1 MKYPKTG
8 SEVYVS
14 LNLSNTMLTGIGKGT
29 ITREEVSASYLKR
42 LFAEHGVIVSAKPE
56 QRRLLEIVN
65 ERYDLELEIPETL
78 KLFQLTEEHRRLVV
92 ISVTGLRRK
101 NGSLLPEYTEEE
113 FDERVDAGKLPA
125 CVRGGYDLVD
135 VRDVAAGCVRAALHG
150 RSGECYILSNRHYEV
165 RELLELARRCG
176 GGRRLPVLP
185 AWMAK
190 AAVPFI
196 RLYARGVHR
205 RPLYTRY
212 SLHTLQSNDRF
223 SHDKAT
229 AELGFFP
236 RDIARTVADT
246 VLWLRRRRARA

>member
-1 MKYPKTG
+1 MSYPKTG
-8 SEVYVS
+8 EEVYVS

-113 FDERVDAGKLPA
+113 F
-125 CVRGGYDLVD
+125 
-135 VRDVAAGCVRAALHG
+135 
-150 RSGECYILSNRHYEV
+150 GEATFNFVKYYV
-165 RELLELARRCG
+165 Q
-176 GGRRLPVLP
+176 
-185 AWMAK
+185 
-190 AAVPFI
+190 
-196 RLYARGVHR
+196 GVH
-205 RPLYTRY
+205 YD
-212 SLHTLQSNDRF
+212 TLVEENKKLKF
-223 SHDKAT
+223 
-229 AELGFFP
+229 ELEQELEWHH
-236 RDIARTVADT
+236 RTDN
-246 VLWLRRRRARA
+246 

>member
-14 LNLSNTMLTGIGKGT
+14 LNLSNTLLTGIGKGT

-113 FDERVDAGKLPA
+113 FSEATFNFVKYY
-125 CVRGGYDLVD
+125 VQ
-135 VRDVAAGCVRAALHG
+135 
-150 RSGECYILSNRHYEV
+150 
-165 RELLELARRCG
+165 
-176 GGRRLPVLP
+176 
-185 AWMAK
+185 
-190 AAVPFI
+190 
-196 RLYARGVHR
+196 GVHYDA
-205 RPLYTRY
+205 LVEENKK
-212 SLHTLQSNDRF
+212 LKF
-223 SHDKAT
+223 
-229 AELGFFP
+229 ELEQELEWHH
-236 RDIARTVADT
+236 RTDNN
-246 VLWLRRRRARA
+246 

>member
-113 FDERVDAGKLPA
+113 FNEATFNFVKYYVQGMHYDALVEENKKLKFE
-125 CVRGGYDLVD
+125 LEQE
-135 VRDVAAGCVRAALHG
+135 L
-150 RSGECYILSNRHYEV
+150 EWRH
-165 RELLELARRCG
+165 
-176 GGRRLPVLP
+176 
-185 AWMAK
+185 
-190 AAVPFI
+190 
-196 RLYARGVHR
+196 
-205 RPLYTRY
+205 
-212 SLHTLQSNDRF
+212 
-223 SHDKAT
+223 
-229 AELGFFP
+229 
-236 RDIARTVADT
+236 RTDN
-246 VLWLRRRRARA
+246 

>member
-101 NGSLLPEYTEEE
+101 NDSLLPEYTEEE
-113 FDERVDAGKLPA
+113 FDEATFNFVKYY
-125 CVRGGYDLVD
+125 VQ
-135 VRDVAAGCVRAALHG
+135 
-150 RSGECYILSNRHYEV
+150 
-165 RELLELARRCG
+165 
-176 GGRRLPVLP
+176 
-185 AWMAK
+185 
-190 AAVPFI
+190 
-196 RLYARGVHR
+196 GVH
-205 RPLYTRY
+205 YD
-212 SLHTLQSNDRF
+212 TLVEENKKLKF
-223 SHDKAT
+223 
-229 AELGFFP
+229 ELEQELEWHH
-236 RDIARTVADT
+236 RTDN
-246 VLWLRRRRARA
+246 

>member
-29 ITREEVSASYLKR
+29 ITREAVSASYLKR

-113 FDERVDAGKLPA
+113 FSEATFNFVKYY
-125 CVRGGYDLVD
+125 VQ
-135 VRDVAAGCVRAALHG
+135 
-150 RSGECYILSNRHYEV
+150 
-165 RELLELARRCG
+165 
-176 GGRRLPVLP
+176 
-185 AWMAK
+185 
-190 AAVPFI
+190 
-196 RLYARGVHR
+196 GVHYDA
-205 RPLYTRY
+205 LVEENKK
-212 SLHTLQSNDRF
+212 LKF
-223 SHDKAT
+223 
-229 AELGFFP
+229 ELEQELEWHH
-236 RDIARTVADT
+236 RTDNN
-246 VLWLRRRRARA
+246 

>member
-113 FDERVDAGKLPA
+113 FSEATFNFVKYYVQGVHYDALVEENKKLKFELEQELEWHHRTDNNKETKKASTPKRA
-125 CVRGGYDLVD
+125 DIIRQITGTAAWTAVPVLVD
-135 VRDVAAGCVRAALHG
+135 KLVLSFRGAPQGC
-150 RSGECYILSNRHYEV
+150 
-165 RELLELARRCG
+165 LLRGAKRRG
-176 GGRRLPVLP
+176 NP
-185 AWMAK
+185 
-190 AAVPFI
+190 
-196 RLYARGVHR
+196 
-205 RPLYTRY
+205 
-212 SLHTLQSNDRF
+212 
-223 SHDKAT
+223 
-229 AELGFFP
+229 
-236 RDIARTVADT
+236 
-246 VLWLRRRRARA
+246 

>member
-78 KLFQLTEEHRRLVV
+78 KLFQLTEEHRSLVV

-113 FDERVDAGKLPA
+113 FSEATFNFVKYY
-125 CVRGGYDLVD
+125 VQ
-135 VRDVAAGCVRAALHG
+135 
-150 RSGECYILSNRHYEV
+150 
-165 RELLELARRCG
+165 
-176 GGRRLPVLP
+176 
-185 AWMAK
+185 
-190 AAVPFI
+190 
-196 RLYARGVHR
+196 GVHYDA
-205 RPLYTRY
+205 LVEENKK
-212 SLHTLQSNDRF
+212 LKF
-223 SHDKAT
+223 
-229 AELGFFP
+229 ELEQELEWHH
-236 RDIARTVADT
+236 RTDNN
-246 VLWLRRRRARA
+246 